1 MAADG
6 KVVFEITADDAP
18 LKKSINAVKAFLKQQ
33 KLDVEITA
41 EVDKSDV
48 QKSAKEAISA
58 ISEAAEAAPVEVPVE
73 PDPTPEWDGVGESVS
88 PDPVEVPIEPNKEP
102 AEQEMPK
109 IKSWFQRQAEDIK
122 KTLKTAFAFSLGATI
137 ADGIK
142 SIGSAIKDFA
152 VDSVQVASDLQEVQN
167 VVDVT
172 FGNDAKTIE
181 TWSKKANKQFGLT
194 ELQAKKYTSTLGAM
208 MKSSGLTGNAIT
220 SMSTDLAGLT
230 ADMASFY
237 NLDFET
243 AFEKIRSGIS
253 GETEPLKQLGINMS
267 VANLEAYALS
277 QGIDTAY
284 ESMTQAEQVTLRYN
298 YLMQATADAQGDFAR
313 TSDSLANSQ
322 RLLSTNIDTLK
333 ANIGEALLPV
343 INSAVGAVND
353 LFAALTPEVDI
364 TGTFDQ
370 IEQDYEASLE
380 EINKKEFTALGL
392 IDELERLGQ
401 KTSLT
406 SAEQLEWNATL
417 EKLVETIPELSEYIN
432 LQTGELLTSADV
444 IRDQTEAWADNAEKQ
459 ALATAMQDK
468 FAALAE
474 AQLSAAEAQVDYTAS
489 WKEWQ
494 ASVDQMETALDGIT
508 DAAGLQR
515 GALDHLKDSYELID
529 ASMQQALGLSDEQV
543 QAYNTAAQSAIT
555 LNDQTYS
562 LGETLKQQ
570 NADLEEATERL
581 NAEKQ
586 AYNDLTGAQ
595 SETQQGTEDYIA
607 ATEEQIAQLDAVAE
621 ALQPLVDYQMEVRD
635 ATLAQVE
642 SVVSG
647 FDKLEVGT
655 KASIDS
661 MIEGLNSQL
670 AFMDTYASNMQEAS
684 RRGVDEGLL
693 ASLADG
699 SVESAEYLAAI
710 LAGTDEDIQALN
722 EKWQRTQEG
731 KDTFTSVLSDMK
743 LKADAEYQAI
753 LDKATSTIADL
764 NMQSDATASLSATV
778 QGIVDGINDK
788 APEVQ
793 AAVNNI
799 KSMLRELTYTP
810 SASFGDIWLGR
821 KPGKYAEGLDYVPYD
836 DFPAYLHKGEA
847 VLTADEANLW
857 RSLGESNVAASSTPP
872 MDYNALASAV
882 WAQAPQQN
890 ISVVLDTGELV
901 GAISTRQ
908 GQELQSYQMSKWQP
922 R

>member
-6 KVVFEITADDAP
+6 KVVFEITANDAP

-33 KLDVEITA
+33 KMDVEVSA

-48 QKSAKEAISA
+48 QKNAKEAISA

-181 TWSKKANKQFGLT
+181 TWAKKANKQFGLT

-277 QGIDTAY
+277 EGITKSY

-322 RLLSTNIDTLK
+322 RLFSTNIDTLK
-333 ANIGEALLPV
+333 ANIGEGLLPV

-380 EINKKEFTALGL
+380 EINGKEFTALGL

-417 EKLVETIPELSEYIN
+417 EKLTKTIPDVSEYIN
-432 LQTGELLTSADV
+432 LQTGEIEGGTEAL
-444 IRDQTEAWADNAEKQ
+444 RDNVEAWAENAKEQ
-459 ALATAMQDK
+459 AYVTAMQSK
-468 FAALAE
+468 FDALAE
-474 AQLSAAEAQVDYTAS
+474 AQVSAAEAQVDYTVS

-494 ASVDQMETALDGIT
+494 ASVDQMGAALDDIT

-543 QAYNTAAQSAIT
+543 QAYNTAAQSAMI

-562 LGETLKQQ
+562 LGETLEQQ

-581 NAEKQ
+581 NAEKE

-595 SETQQGTEDYIA
+595 SETLQGTEDYID
-607 ATEEQIAQLDAVAE
+607 ATEDQIAQLDAVAK
-621 ALQPLVDYQMEVRD
+621 ALQPLVEYQMEVRD
-635 ATLAQVE
+635 ATLEQVE
-642 SVVSG
+642 SVISG
-647 FDKLEVGT
+647 FEKLEAGT
-655 KASIDS
+655 EASIS
-661 MIEGLNSQL
+661 GMIEGLNSQI
-670 AFMDTYASNMQEAS
+670 AFMDTYAANMQEAA

-710 LAGTDEDIQALN
+710 VAGTDADIDALN
-722 EKWQRTQEG
+722 ASWGKTQEG
-731 KDTFTSVLSDMK
+731 KQTFTSVLSDMK
-743 LKADAEYQAI
+743 LKADTEYQAI
-753 LDKATSTIADL
+753 LDKATSTISGL
-764 NMQSDATASLSATV
+764 NMQADAKASLAATV
-778 QGIVDGINDK
+778 QGIVDGINSK

-793 AAVNNI
+793 AAVDNI
-799 KSMLRELTYTP
+799 KGMLDQLSETP
-810 SASFGDIWLGR
+810 SANFGDLWVGR
-821 KPGKYAEGLDYVPYD
+821 KPGKYADGLDYVPYD
-836 DFPAYLHKGEA
+836 DFPAYLHRGEA
-847 VLTADEANLW
+847 VLTADEAQFW
-857 RSLGESNVAASSTPP
+857 RAMGESNVAATSTAP

-882 WAQAPQQN
+882 WSQAPQQN

>member
-48 QKSAKEAISA
+48 QKSAKEAIAA

-137 ADGIK
+137 ADAIK

-152 VDSVQVASDLQEVQN
+152 VDSVQVASDLQEIQN

-181 TWSKKANKQFGLT
+181 TWAKKANKQFGLT

-208 MKSSGLTGNAIT
+208 MKSSGLAGKAVT

-322 RLLSTNIDTLK
+322 RILSTNIETLK
-333 ANIGEALLPV
+333 ANLGEMLLPV
-343 INSAVGAVND
+343 INDAVNALNGLFEAMTPDVD
-353 LFAALTPEVDI
+353 LA
-364 TGTFDQ
+364 GTFDQ
-370 IEQDYEASLE
+370 IEADYEASVA
-380 EINKKEFTALGL
+380 EINSKEFTALGL
-392 IDELERLGQ
+392 IDEMERLES

-406 SAEQLEWNATL
+406 SDEQLEWNATL
-417 EKLVETIPELSEYIN
+417 EKLAETIPDVSKYIN
-432 LQTGELLTSADV
+432 IQTGEIEGGTKAL
-444 IRDQTEAWADNAEKQ
+444 RDNVEAWAENSKQQ

-468 FAALAE
+468 FATLAE
-474 AQLSAAEAQVDYTAS
+474 KQEAAASAQVDYTAS
-489 WKEWQ
+489 WKQWQ
-494 ASVDQMETALDGIT
+494 SALDEAGTALNAIT

-515 GALDHLKDSYELID
+515 GALDHLKEGYELID
-529 ASMQQALGLSDEQV
+529 ASMQQSLGLSDEQV
-543 QAYNTAAQSAIT
+543 QAYNTAIQSAMG
-555 LNDQTYS
+555 LNDQTYA
-562 LGETLKQQ
+562 LGETLKEQ
-570 NADLEEATERL
+570 NAAVDEFTARLDDEIEAYEE
-581 NAEKQ
+581 
-586 AYNDLTGAQ
+586 LTGAQ
-595 SETQQGTEDYIA
+595 AATIQGTQDYTA

-670 AFMDTYASNMQEAS
+670 AFMDTYAANMQEAA

-722 EKWQRTQEG
+722 DKWQLTQEG
-731 KDTFTSVLSDMK
+731 KDTFASVLSDMK
-743 LKADAEYQAI
+743 LKADTEYQAI
-753 LDKATSTIADL
+753 LNKATTTIAEL
-764 NMQSDATASLSATV
+764 NMKSDATASLAATV
-778 QGIVDGINDK
+778 QGIVDGINSK

-793 AAVNNI
+793 AAVDNI
-799 KSMLRELTYTP
+799 KGMLGQLSETP
-810 SASFGDIWLGR
+810 SVNFGDIWLGR
-821 KPGKYAEGLDYVPYD
+821 KPGKYADGLDYVPYD
-836 DFPAYLHKGEA
+836 DFPAYLHRGEA
-847 VLTADEANLW
+847 VLTADEAQFW
-857 RSLGESNVAASSTPP
+857 RAMGENNVAATSAAP
-872 MDYNALASAV
+872 MDYNALAAAV
-882 WAQAPQQN
+882 WSQAPQQN

-922 R
+922 K

>member
-18 LKKSINAVKAFLKQQ
+18 LKKTVNQTESWIK
-33 KLDVEITA
+33 KLD
-41 EVDKSDV
+41 
-48 QKSAKEAISA
+48 
-58 ISEAAEAAPVEVPVE
+58 
-73 PDPTPEWDGVGESVS
+73 
-88 PDPVEVPIEPNKEP
+88 
-102 AEQEMPK
+102 
-109 IKSWFQRQAEDIK
+109 
-122 KTLKTAFAFSLGATI
+122 LGNI
-137 ADGIK
+137 FDF
-142 SIGSAIKDFA
+142 SIGSMLADAVGNIGTALKDFA
-152 VDSVQVASDLQEVQN
+152 TESVGLASDLQEVQN

-172 FGNDAKTIE
+172 FGDDARTIE

-208 MKSSGLTGNAIT
+208 MKSSGLTGKAVT
-220 SMSTDLAGLT
+220 SMSTDLAGLA

-277 QGIDTAY
+277 QGITKSY
-284 ESMTQAEQVTLRYN
+284 ESMSQAEQVTLRYN

-322 RLLSTNIDTLK
+322 RLLSTNLDTLK
-333 ANIGEALLPV
+333 ANIGGALLPV

-370 IEQDYEASLE
+370 IEQDYESAVS
-380 EINKKEFTALGL
+380 EINGKEFTALGL
-392 IDELERLGQ
+392 IDELERLQ
-401 KTSLT
+401 AKTSLT
-406 SAEQLEWNATL
+406 SDEQNIWNATL
-417 EKLVETIPELSEYIN
+417 QKLVKTVPELSEYIN
-432 LQTGELLTSADV
+432 LQTGELLTSIDV
-444 IRDQTEAWADNAEKQ
+444 IRDQTTAWAENSRQQVYISAMQSKFD
-459 ALATAMQDK
+459 ALAQ
-468 FAALAE
+468 
-474 AQLSAAEAQVDYTAS
+474 AQVAAAEAQVDYTVS

-562 LGETLKQQ
+562 LGVTLDEQ
-570 NADLEEATERL
+570 NAKLDEATARL
-581 NAEKQ
+581 NAEKE
-586 AYNDLTGAQ
+586 AYKELVGAQ
-595 SETQQGTEDYIA
+595 AETSQGTEDYAA
-607 ATEEQIAQLDAVAE
+607 ATEDQVAQLDAVAE
-621 ALQPLVDYQMEVRD
+621 ALKPLVEYQMEVRD

-642 SVVSG
+642 SVISG
-647 FDKLEVGT
+647 FEKVEVGT
-655 KASIDS
+655 EASIS
-661 MIEGLNSQL
+661 GMIEGLNSQI
-670 AFMDTYASNMQEAS
+670 AFMDTYAANMQEAA

-722 EKWQRTQEG
+722 DKWQLTQEG
-731 KDTFTSVLSDMK
+731 KDTFASVLSDMK
-743 LKADAEYQAI
+743 LKADTEYQAI
-753 LDKATSTIADL
+753 LNKATATIAEL
-764 NMQSDATASLSATV
+764 NMKSDATASLEATV
-778 QGIVDGINDK
+778 QGIVDGINSK

-793 AAVNNI
+793 AAVDNI
-799 KSMLRELTYTP
+799 KGMLDQLSETP
-810 SASFGDIWLGR
+810 SVNFGDIWLGR
-821 KPGKYAEGLDYVPYD
+821 KPGKYADGLDYVPYD
-836 DFPAYLHKGEA
+836 DFPAYLHRGEA
-847 VLTADEANLW
+847 VLTADEAQFW
-857 RSLGESNVAASSTPP
+857 RAMGENNVAATSTAP

-882 WAQAPQQN
+882 WSQAPQQN

>member
-6 KVVFEITADDAP
+6 KVVFEITANDAP

-208 MKSSGLTGNAIT
+208 MKSSGLTGKAVT

-322 RLLSTNIDTLK
+322 RLLSTNLDTLK
-333 ANIGEALLPV
+333 ANIGESLLPV

-380 EINKKEFTALGL
+380 EINGKEFTALGL

-417 EKLVETIPELSEYIN
+417 EKLAETIPDVSEYIN
-432 LQTGELLTSADV
+432 LQTGE
-444 IRDQTEAWADNAEKQ
+444 IEGGTEALRDNVKAWAENSRQQ
-459 ALATAMQDK
+459 AYITAMQSK
-468 FAALAE
+468 FDALAE
-474 AQLSAAEAQVDYTAS
+474 TQVAVADAQVEYTAS

-494 ASVDQMETALDGIT
+494 NAVSDMGTALDNIT

-543 QAYNTAAQSAIT
+543 QAYNTAAQSAMT

-581 NAEKQ
+581 DAEKE
-586 AYNDLTGAQ
+586 AYYELTGAQ
-595 SETQQGTEDYIA
+595 SETLQGTEDYID
-607 ATEEQIAQLDAVAE
+607 ATEDQIAQLDAVAQ
-621 ALQPLVDYQMEVRD
+621 ALQPLVEYQMEVRD
-635 ATLAQVE
+635 ATLEQVE
-642 SVVSG
+642 SVISG
-647 FDKLEVGT
+647 FEKLEVGT
-655 KASIDS
+655 EASIS
-661 MIEGLNSQL
+661 GMIEGLNSQI
-670 AFMDTYASNMQEAS
+670 AFMDTYAANMQEAA

-710 LAGTDEDIQALN
+710 VAGTDADIDALN
-722 EKWQRTQEG
+722 ASWGKTQEG
-731 KDTFTSVLSDMK
+731 KQTFTSVLSDMK
-743 LKADAEYQAI
+743 LKADTEYQAI
-753 LDKATSTIADL
+753 LDKAMSTISGL
-764 NMQSDATASLSATV
+764 NMQADAKASLAATV
-778 QGIVDGINDK
+778 QGIVDGINSK

-793 AAVNNI
+793 AAVDNI
-799 KSMLRELTYTP
+799 KGMLGQLSETP
-810 SASFGDIWLGR
+810 SVNFGDIWLGR
-821 KPGKYAEGLDYVPYD
+821 KPGKYADGLDYVPYD
-836 DFPAYLHKGEA
+836 DFPAYLHRGEA
-847 VLTADEANLW
+847 VLTADEAQFW
-857 RSLGESNVAASSTPP
+857 RAMGENNVAATSTAP
-872 MDYNALASAV
+872 MDYNALAAAV
-882 WAQAPQQN
+882 WSQAPQQT

>member
-6 KVVFEITADDAP
+6 KVVFEITANDAP

-194 ELQAKKYTSTLGAM
+194 ELQAKKYTSTLGSM
-208 MKSSGLTGNAIT
+208 MKSSGLTGKAVT

-277 QGIDTAY
+277 QGITKSY

-322 RLLSTNIDTLK
+322 RLLSTNLDTLK
-333 ANIGEALLPV
+333 ANLGEALLPV

-370 IEQDYEASLE
+370 IEQDYEASVE
-380 EINKKEFTALGL
+380 EINNKEFTALGL

-417 EKLVETIPELSEYIN
+417 EKLAETIPDVSEYIN
-432 LQTGELLTSADV
+432 LQTGEIEGGTEAL
-444 IRDQTEAWADNAEKQ
+444 RDNVEAWAENAKEQ
-459 ALATAMQDK
+459 AYVTAMQSK
-468 FAALAE
+468 FDALAE
-474 AQLSAAEAQVDYTAS
+474 AQVSAAEAQVEYTVS

-494 ASVDQMETALDGIT
+494 ASVDQMGTALDDIT

-543 QAYNTAAQSAIT
+543 QAYNTAAQSAMT

-562 LGETLKQQ
+562 LGETLEQQ

-581 NAEKQ
+581 NAEKE
-586 AYNDLTGAQ
+586 AYYELTGAQ
-595 SETQQGTEDYIA
+595 SETLQGTEDYID
-607 ATEEQIAQLDAVAE
+607 ATEDQIAQLDAVAQ
-621 ALQPLVDYQMEVRD
+621 ALQPLVEYQMEVRD
-635 ATLAQVE
+635 ATLEQVE
-642 SVVSG
+642 SVISG
-647 FDKLEVGT
+647 FEKLEVGT
-655 KASIDS
+655 EASIS
-661 MIEGLNSQL
+661 GMIEGLNSQI
-670 AFMDTYASNMQEAS
+670 AFMDTYAANMQEAA

-722 EKWQRTQEG
+722 DKWQLTQEG
-731 KDTFTSVLSDMK
+731 KDTFASVLSDMK
-743 LKADAEYQAI
+743 LKADTEYQAI
-753 LDKATSTIADL
+753 LNKATTTIAEL
-764 NMQSDATASLSATV
+764 NMKSDATASLAATV
-778 QGIVDGINDK
+778 QGIVDGINSK

-793 AAVNNI
+793 AAVDNI
-799 KSMLRELTYTP
+799 KGMLDQLSETP
-810 SASFGDIWLGR
+810 SVNFGDIWLGR
-821 KPGKYAEGLDYVPYD
+821 KPGKYADGLDYVPYD
-836 DFPAYLHKGEA
+836 DFPAYLHRGEA
-847 VLTADEANLW
+847 VLTADEAQFW
-857 RSLGESNVAASSTPP
+857 RAMGENNVAATSTAP
-872 MDYNALASAV
+872 MDYNALAAAV
-882 WAQAPQQN
+882 WSQAPQQN

>member
-6 KVVFEITADDAP
+6 KVVFEITANDAP
-18 LKKSINAVKAFLKQQ
+18 LKKSINAVKAFLEQQ

-137 ADGIK
+137 ADAIK

-172 FGNDAKTIE
+172 FGSDAKTIE
-181 TWSKKANKQFGLT
+181 TWAKKANKQFGLT

-208 MKSSGLTGNAIT
+208 MKSSGLTGKAIT

-298 YLMQATADAQGDFAR
+298 YLMQATSDAQGDFAR

-322 RLLSTNIDTLK
+322 RLLSTNFDTLK

-343 INSAVGAVND
+343 LNSAVGAIND

-370 IEQDYEASLE
+370 IEQDYESAVT
-380 EINKKEFTALGL
+380 EINGKEFTALGL
-392 IDELERLGQ
+392 IDELERLQ
-401 KTSLT
+401 AKTSLT
-406 SAEQLEWNATL
+406 SDEQNIWNTTL
-417 EKLVETIPELSEYIN
+417 QKLTETIPEVADAIN
-432 LQTGELLTSADV
+432 LQTGEIEGGTKAL
-444 IRDQTEAWADNAEKQ
+444 RDNVEAWAENAKQ
-459 ALATAMQDK
+459 QAYVTAMQSK
-468 FAALAE
+468 FDALAE
-474 AQLSAAEAQVDYTAS
+474 AQVAAAEAQVDYTAS
-489 WKEWQ
+489 WQEWQ
-494 ASVDQMETALDGIT
+494 ASVDQMGTALDDIT

-515 GALDHLKDSYELID
+515 GALDYLKEGYQTIDS
-529 ASMQQALGLSDEQV
+529 AMQQAYGLSDELV
-543 QAYNTAAQSAIT
+543 QAYNDSVWAADA
-555 LNDQTYS
+555 LNSQTYS
-562 LGETLKQQ
+562 LGETLNEQ
-570 NADLEEATERL
+570 NAKLDEATARL
-581 NAEKQ
+581 DAEAA
-586 AYNDLTGAQ
+586 AYEELTGAQ
-595 SETQQGTEDYIA
+595 AATIQGTQDYTA

-642 SVVSG
+642 NVVSG
-647 FDKLEVGT
+647 FDKLEVGS

-731 KDTFTSVLSDMK
+731 KDTFTTVLSDMK
-743 LKADAEYQAI
+743 LKADAEYQDI
-753 LDKATSTIADL
+753 LNKATSTIADL
-764 NMQSDATASLSATV
+764 NMQADATASLSATV
-778 QGIVDGINDK
+778 QGIVDGINAK

-793 AAVNNI
+793 EAVDNI
-799 KSMLRELTYTP
+799 KGTLKELTYTP
-810 SASFGDIWLGR
+810 SANFGDIWLGR
-821 KPGKYAEGLDYVPYD
+821 TPGKYAEGLDYVPYD
-836 DFPAYLHKGEA
+836 DFPAYLHRGEA
-847 VLTADEANLW
+847 VLTADEAQFW
-857 RSLGESNVAASSTPP
+857 RAMGENNVAATSTAP
-872 MDYNALASAV
+872 MDYNALAAAV
-882 WAQAPQQN
+882 WSQAPQQN